1 MNVVYLLYILSGLL
15 KGVLIFFGI
24 SLPIDLTLGLA
35 LLLLL
40 DISWSILLLFNGE
53 KIKQINF
60 YAFFVLIFFF
70 IWMVFSLTYTVSPSY
85 SRSKLVLFVT
95 NIVAFAYPLFHK
107 KVDIR
112 KFLRSFILIVLA
124 LTLWFIPIL
133 VYSFQHSAFHASSR
147 VLSEIVGMYLEI
159 GFVEG
164 LSIII
169 LIQAPSLFK
178 NTYRYIIFLALFL
191 GLVFTG
197 ARGPLLI
204 TVVLSL
210 IFYGFRFI
218 SLFYKNKSAKLIKL
232 YKGILLSFMT
242 LIFVFVLAVSFPSQ
256 VKSLTNR
263 TIKRT
268 SLLFNKSNKGESVN
282 IRVNHIEFS
291 TRMIVA
297 SPEHFLLGYGIGSY
311 GIMESGIDGREY
323 PHNVVLEI
331 LFELG
336 FVGFFIFVVFLIFV
350 FSNHLDKFKYIT
362 AIVFF
367 YFLMNYMK
375 SYSIV
380 DMRICFGFLA
390 LYLCQMNSQTLTQ
403 NNIN

>member
-1 MNVVYLLYILSGLL
+1 ML
-15 KGVLIFFGI
+15 FHGI
-24 SLPIDLTLGLA
+24 SLPVDVTLGLA
-35 LLLLL
+35 MFLLL
-40 DISWSILLLFNGE
+40 DISWRTVLLFRGE
-53 KIKQINF
+53 KIQRTNL
-60 YAFFVLIFFF
+60 YAFFVLILFF
-70 IWMVFSLTYTVSPSY
+70 IWMVFSLTYTPSPSY
-85 SRSKLVLFVT
+85 SRSKLVFFVT

-107 KVDIR
+107 KIELR
-112 KFLRSFILIVLA
+112 KFLRSFILLVLA

-133 VYSFQHSAFHASSR
+133 VYYFQHPAVHGNFG
-147 VLSEIVGMYLEI
+147 VLNEIAGMYLDI

-178 NTYRYIIFLALFL
+178 NTYRYIILLVLFL

-218 SLFYKNKSAKLIKL
+218 SIFYKNKSAKLMKF
-232 YKGILLSFMT
+232 YKGILLSIMT
-242 LIFVFVLAVSFPSQ
+242 LVFVFVLALSFPSQ
-256 VKSLTNR
+256 VKLLTNR
-263 TIKRT
+263 TISRI
-268 SLLFNKSNKGESVN
+268 SLLFDTSDKGKSVN
-282 IRVNHIEFS
+282 KRVTQIEYS
-291 TRMIVA
+291 TKMIVA
-297 SPEHFLLGYGIGSY
+297 SPETFLLGYGIGSY
-311 GIMESGIDGREY
+311 GIMESGKDGRAY

-336 FVGFFIFVVFLIFV
+336 FIGLFIFVVFLILV
-350 FSNHLDKFKYIT
+350 FSNHSDKFKYIT
-362 AIVFF
+362 SIVFF
-367 YFLMNYMK
+367 YFLINYMK
-375 SYSIV
+375 SSSIV

-390 LYLCQMNSQTLTQ
+390 LYLCQMNSQILSQ